1 MVKII
6 VEPVPEIYAC
16 CESLITAEDIASA
29 VRFQNERRRREHLA
43 WRRVVRGELGIHT
56 SISYN
61 EVGAPI
67 VDRPNC
73 FISVAH
79 GAGMVAVAIAEER
92 VGIDIECQVRDFES
106 AKARFMSCREL
117 DLCDK
122 AEFAGYVW
130 CAKEALYKL
139 YGRRGIDLS
148 NDLQIKS
155 FDPKSETM
163 RGLLLGEPEAHIEI
177 LHYDNN
183 IVAVATFT
191 KE

>member
-1 MVKII
+1 
-6 VEPVPEIYAC
+6 
-16 CESLITAEDIASA
+16 
-29 VRFQNERRRREHLA
+29 LA
-43 WRRVVRGELGIHT
+43 
-56 SISYN
+56 
-61 EVGAPI
+61 
-67 VDRPNC
+67 
-73 FISVAH
+73 
-79 GAGMVAVAIAEER
+79 
-92 VGIDIECQVRDFES
+92 
-106 AKARFMSCREL
+106 
-117 DLCDK
+117 LCDK

-148 NDLQIKS
+148 NDLQIRS

>member
-1 MVKII
+1 MVKIV

-43 WRRVVRGELGIHT
+43 WRRVVRGELGIRT

-79 GAGMVAVAIAEER
+79 GADMVAVAFAKER
-92 VGIDIECQVRDFES
+92 VGIDIESQERDFER
-106 AKARFMSCREL
+106 AKSRFMSCEEL
-117 DLCDK
+117 ALCDK
-122 AEFAGYVW
+122 SEFAGYVW
-130 CAKEALYKL
+130 CAKEAMYKL

-148 NDLQIKS
+148 NDLRIKS
-155 FDPKSETM
+155 FDPTSETM
-163 RGLLLGEPEAHIEI
+163 RGELMGEPEAQIEI
-177 LHYDNN
+177 RHYDDN